1 MQMHPHDPDTVYIV
15 PMQSDQFRCAP
26 DAKLRVY
33 RTRDAGTSWEPLTT
47 GLPQERAYETVVRDA
62 LTADSHESAG
72 VYFGT
77 RNGKIFG
84 SPDGGDHWTE
94 IADSLPPVCCV
105 KAAVVGGSH

>member
-1 MQMHPHDPDTVYIV
+1 
-15 PMQSDQFRCAP
+15 
-26 DAKLRVY
+26 
-33 RTRDAGTSWEPLTT
+33 
-47 GLPQERAYETVVRDA
+47 

-84 SPDGGDHWTE
+84 SRDGGDNWTE

-105 KAAVVGGSH
+105 KAAVVGGNH